1 MSRNSCATR
10 RRASVLMPRPSR
22 FVSLPLVLSYLVLT
36 ASTRSTVSKRPT
48 TAPCTLVGYERPAG
62 GSSRHLFLF
71 SNRQQGAH
79 CHDPHGCFASLYDP
93 YELFR
98 HDRHHLQMR
107 TWRDVARDT
116 QALSLLLQQLFL
128 RLLYA
133 FSYTFRSSR
142 FPSTASAILARREDI
157 AL

>member
-1 MSRNSCATR
+1 M
-10 RRASVLMPRPSR
+10 
-22 FVSLPLVLSYLVLT
+22 LPCSYLCLVLIS
-36 ASTRSTVSKRPT
+36 SSRSTVSKRPT

-93 YELFR
+93 YDLFR
-98 HDRHHLQMR
+98 HDLCSCQNHPLMR
-107 TWRDVARDT
+107 PWRGDTGVARDT
-116 QALSLLLQQLFL
+116 QTLSLLLQQLFS

-133 FSYTFRSSR
+133 FSYTFRSSL
-142 FPSTASAILARREDI
+142 FPSAAFAILARREDI